1 MYISYRVGQFVH
13 AEHIFHLPFK
23 FELFLICVQIDSTFW
38 KIPKSL
44 ANIYM
49 VIKLSR
55 CLATS
60 EHCIRLSKNYVLCV
74 FLLFYLVVYKRNF
87 LNSLSTIVIPR
98 QVVNLET
105 KDCLQVRD
113 NTKLILNLI
122 YIQL

>member
-13 AEHIFHLPFK
+13 AEHIFHLPFN

-74 FLLFYLVVYKRNF
+74 FFVILFG
-87 LNSLSTIVIPR
+87 
-98 QVVNLET
+98 
-105 KDCLQVRD
+105 CLQTEFFKFFKYD
-113 NTKLILNLI
+113 C
-122 YIQL
+122 YP